1 MGTPSDPV
9 SAAIESALQRFGR
22 MVRSI
27 ANRSEFTPAELDDL
41 IQDVRIRLWSALGS
55 HEKIREVSSSY
66 IYRTARAVALD
77 RLRQLRASRT
87 EPVRLERP
95 SGEAR
100 LGAAPA
106 SDDLLERAEL
116 AHQVGQAVE
125 ALSEARRPV
134 VRMYLAG
141 YQSDEIAEVLGW
153 SRGRTRN
160 LLYRGLSDLRA
171 LLLAQGIGEDRA

>member
-1 MGTPSDPV
+1 MGTSSDPV

-41 IQDVRIRLWSALGS
+41 IQNIRIRLWSALGS
-55 HEKIREVSSSY
+55 GEKIREVSSSY

-87 EPVRLERP
+87 ETVPLARP
-95 SGEAR
+95 GWEAR
-100 LGAAPA
+100 FASAPA
-106 SDDLLERAEL
+106 TDDGFERSEL
-116 AHQVGQAVE
+116 ARQVGQAVE
-125 ALSEARRPV
+125 ALPEARRPV

-141 YQSDEIAEVLGW
+141 YHSDEIAEVLGW
-153 SRGRTRN
+153 TSGKTRN

-171 LLLAQGIGEDRA
+171 LLLAQGIGEDR